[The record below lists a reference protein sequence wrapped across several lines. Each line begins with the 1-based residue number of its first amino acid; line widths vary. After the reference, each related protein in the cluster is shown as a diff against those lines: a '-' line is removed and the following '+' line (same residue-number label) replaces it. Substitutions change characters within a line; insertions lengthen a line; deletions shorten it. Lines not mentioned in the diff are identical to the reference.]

1 MNIDMNSKVRAT
13 LEQLG
18 AAGDLAERRNLPL
31 FADATEFQIA
41 HVSAS
46 GREHLLIPAAAEQWR
61 ALRAAAE
68 NDEVTLLVI
77 SGYRG
82 FDRQV
87 ELIQAKL
94 DRGESIDA
102 ILAVMAPPG
111 CSEHHSGCA
120 VDIGTPG
127 CEPLSA
133 DFDRT
138 DAFLWLQQHGNRFGF
153 SLSYP
158 EGNRWGYAYE
168 PWHWCYRLTPLGDV

>member
-1 MNIDMNSKVRAT
+1 MKPKVQDI

-18 AAGDLAERRNLPL
+18 APADLVARRDLPL
-31 FADATEFQIA
+31 FPDATEFEIA
-41 HVSAS
+41 HVGAG
-46 GREHLLIPAAAEQWR
+46 GREHLLVPAAARQWR
-61 ALRAAAE
+61 ALRAEAE
-68 NDEVTLLVI
+68 NDGVTLLVI

-94 DRGESIDA
+94 DRGEPIDT
-102 ILAVMAPPG
+102 ILSVMAPPG

-133 DFDRT
+133 DFEKT
-138 DAFLWLQQHGNRFGF
+138 DAFQWLHQHANRFEF
-153 SLSYP
+153 RLSYP
-158 EGNRWGYAYE
+158 EGNRWGYTYE

>member
-1 MNIDMNSKVRAT
+1 MKPKIQDI

-18 AAGDLAERRNLPL
+18 APVDLVARRDLPL
-31 FADATEFQIA
+31 FADATEFEIA
-41 HVSAS
+41 RMGAC
-46 GREHLLIPAAAEQWR
+46 GREHLLVPAAARQWR
-61 ALRAAAE
+61 ALRVEAE
-68 NDEVTLLVI
+68 NDGVTLVVI

-94 DRGESIDA
+94 DRGDLIDD

-133 DFDRT
+133 DFDT
-138 DAFLWLQQHGNRFGF
+138 TAAFQWLQQHANRFGF
-153 SLSYP
+153 RLSYP
-158 EGNRWGYAYE
+158 EGNRWGYTYE